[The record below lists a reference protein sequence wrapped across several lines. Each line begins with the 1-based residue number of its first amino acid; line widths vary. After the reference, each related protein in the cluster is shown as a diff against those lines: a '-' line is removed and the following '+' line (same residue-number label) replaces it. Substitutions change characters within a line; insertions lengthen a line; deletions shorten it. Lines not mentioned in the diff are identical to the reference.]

1 VKAPPRALPLLA
13 LLPVAAALGCNTGM
27 TNGNPYVKP
36 PMGGTTGQP
45 PTGTVSITIDKPVDG
60 MPPVFPGTVI
70 DVSAHITVEGSSDFI
85 DGTSVGVTLSK
96 QGSSEAVEQG
106 KLVITAGDQYDGRL
120 SLPADLMGGT
130 YTVTVS
136 ARSSGGAVG
145 SQPVNITVDAG
156 PTIIITAPVEGKSYK
171 RMLTI
176 EVVATDGVGLAT
188 DANGTIPPAATVGV
202 VPVPLSPTGVD
213 NTYRGTIDF
222 DAQDPPLF
230 GPQLLTVSVTN
241 INGRR
246 TEVQL
251 IFIIDNEGPTITN
264 TTPVPGQMA
273 SGIVLISAT
282 VNDTAGIL
290 DSSVIAVIADETG
303 TPLFELPMK
312 PAGGGVYTVLFD
324 SSRFVKC
331 SDPPDFSK
339 PCLVF
344 PTVSFRAA
352 DLVGNETIVGYAF
365 ALDNVAPIADLD
377 SANVRAVRRDG
388 YCSREFDPLALNT
401 NIGDMPNDKAV
412 VPQVFD
418 LRARIE
424 DDGNSAVRGLKGTP
438 VAGIDPEAT
447 NVYVL
452 DDATQ
457 PLIVDIDGDGVCDV
471 INPHLIPTTKPP
483 TQNNQVLKV
492 RLAGVP
498 GQGDADYRED
508 GNGAA
513 DCPYPP
519 VANPPL
525 FLCPGNQPFMTI
537 AGFGNLPMIW
547 SVEPINRAWCMGY
560 QFDTRANNIG
570 EGTGAGDPTGWACM
584 AVQTSDLSGNTGVSP
599 PMRIYIRYG
608 GTGAGATAPANFGA
622 PPACTGSYDKNSD
635 TVTPGA
641 CSTRR
646 FGSVTYILN
655 PT

>member
-1 VKAPPRALPLLA
+1 VNARPRARLLFA
-13 LLPVAAALGCNTGM
+13 LLPAAAALGCNGM
-27 TNGNPYVKP
+27 TNGNHWPT
-36 PMGGTTGQP
+36 PMGGTTGGMP
-45 PTGTVSITIDKPVDG
+45 MGTVAITIAAPVDG

-70 DVSAHITVEGSSDFI
+70 DVSAHITVEGGSDFI
-85 DGTSVGVTLSK
+85 DGSSVEVTLSK
-96 QGSSEAVEQG
+96 QGSNEVVEKG

-120 SLPADLMGGT
+120 SLPADLVGGT
-130 YTVTVS
+130 YTVTIT

-145 SQPVNITVDAG
+145 SQSVNVTVDGG
-156 PTIIITAPVEGKSYK
+156 PVIIINAPVEGKSYK

-176 EVVATDGVGLAT
+176 EVVASDGVGLAT
-188 DANGTIPPAATVGV
+188 DANGVVIPPAATVGV

-222 DAQDPPLF
+222 DAQDPPMF
-230 GPQLLTVSVTN
+230 GSQLLTVSVSN

-246 TEVQL
+246 TEKQL
-251 IFIIDNEGPTITN
+251 IFIIDNEGPMITN
-264 TTPVPGQMA
+264 TEPVPGQIA
-273 SGIVLISAT
+273 AGIVMISAT
-282 VNDTAGIL
+282 VNDNAGIL

-312 PAGGGVYTVLFD
+312 PAGNGVYTVLFD

-331 SDPPDFSK
+331 SDPPDRNK

-352 DLVGNETIVGYAF
+352 DLVGNETVLGYAF

-424 DDGNSAVRGLKGTP
+424 DDGNSAVAGLKGTP
-438 VAGIDPEAT
+438 VAGVDPEAT
-447 NVYVL
+447 NVYIL

-457 PLIVDIDGDGVCDV
+457 PLIVDVDGDGVCDV
-471 INPHLIPTTKPP
+471 INPKLIPTTKPP

-498 GQGDADYRED
+498 GQGDADYRDD
-508 GNGAA
+508 GKGAA

-519 VANPPL
+519 VALPPL
-525 FLCPGNQPFMTI
+525 YVCPGNQPFMTI
-537 AGFGNLPMIW
+537 SGFGNVPMIW
-547 SVEPINRAWCMGY
+547 SVEPINKAWCMGY

-584 AVQTSDLSGNTGVSP
+584 AVQSSDMSGNTSVSP

-608 GTGAGATAPANFGA
+608 GAGAGAPAPASYGT
-622 PPACTGSYDKNSD
+622 PPACTGIYDKNSD
-635 TVTPGA
+635 TVMPGA